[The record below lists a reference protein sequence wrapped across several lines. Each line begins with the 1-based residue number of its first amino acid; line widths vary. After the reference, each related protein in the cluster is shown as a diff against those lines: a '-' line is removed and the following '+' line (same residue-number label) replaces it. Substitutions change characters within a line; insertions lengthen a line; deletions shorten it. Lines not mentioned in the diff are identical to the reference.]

1 MSEAVTVE
9 DKTNR
14 YNANATGKQEQLWP
28 ASQDAHTPWRRRVA
42 AVSTTEADQ
51 LTAPEQRSSR

>member
-28 ASQDAHTPWRRRVA
+28 GSQDADTAMAPGSDYHLDSEGGPADSVRA
-42 AVSTTEADQ
+42 AFK
-51 LTAPEQRSSR
+51 